1 MDKCTGLIAMDCIT
15 AWAASYGLFEIT
27 AWIDNLYNDVTMSVM
42 VSSLFTQL
50 LVQAQ
55 IKDNIKV
62 LRHCLCAV
70 TGTG

>member
-1 MDKCTGLIAMDCIT
+1 MDCIT
-15 AWAASYGLFEIT
+15 AWGPSYGSAQIT
-27 AWIDNLYNDVTMSVM
+27 VWIGNHTYHYNDVIMSVM
-42 VSSLFTQL
+42 VSSLFAQL

-55 IKDNIKV
+55 IKENIKV